1 MVKVDS
7 EVEAGQIVRNNLN
20 VQIFVMRSRRIVQGR
35 NSREDSFDK
44 KYLRLLTK
52 L

>member
-35 NSREDSFDK
+35 NSREVVNK
-44 KYLRLLTK
+44 IVK
-52 L
+52 LGY